1 MSKSIVIFI
10 DNWIMQSVSLI
21 IKWDVLVWEKKT
33 WEDNYKAVL
42 SFINVI
48 TISSLTSS
56 VKYDRPTHKKVKQPS
71 LITPYLAVPDA
82 EGFIKVNAFALI
94 NYHGTPC
101 RTLWTAVQIWK
112 CRVRKCIS
120 RTRPLNSINCVC
132 FYGRNWRIFF
142 WNKKIRSFEI

>member
-1 MSKSIVIFI
+1 MNIYISRTLWQTFPNQLSSSG
-10 DNWIMQSVSLI
+10 NWIKQSVFLSRI
-21 IKWDVLVWEKKT
+21 VKWDVAVREKMWKV
-33 WEDNYKAVL
+33 NYKAVR

-48 TISSLTSS
+48 TVSSLTFC

-101 RTLWTAVQIWK
+101 RTLSNAVQIWG

-120 RTRPLNSINCVC
+120 RPLNSINFVC
-132 FYGRNWRIFF
+132 FYVRYWR
-142 WNKKIRSFEI
+142 RL